1 MRRILCV
8 AAALAIV
15 AGTGLTASAGHS
27 CCKPAPRCCSHAKP
41 SCGLFSLPKLQL
53 PKLQLPKLPTFDL
66 FGCSKKTTCCQPAP
80 KVCSGGHAHGEHSHS
95 HGEAVKAP
103 KVEDAPPPPY
113 EEKAPAP
120 APPKDDAKAEP
131 AKKAAKAAKKPEKK
145 A

>member
-27 CCKPAPRCCSHAKP
+27 CCKPARTCCSHAKP
-41 SCGLFSLPKLQL
+41 SCGLLSLPKLQL
-53 PKLQLPKLPTFDL
+53 PKLQLPKLDL
-66 FGCSKKTTCCQPAP
+66 FGCFKKTTCCQPAP
-80 KVCSGGHAHGEHSHS
+80 KTCSGSTTAG

-131 AKKAAKAAKKPEKK
+131 VKKDAAKKAAKPEKK

>member
-8 AAALAIV
+8 VAAFALV

-27 CCKPAPRCCSHAKP
+27 CCKPAPTCCSHAKT
-41 SCGLFSLPKLQL
+41 SCGLFGLPKLRLPQL
-53 PKLQLPKLPTFDL
+53 QFPKLDL
-66 FGCSKKTTCCQPAP
+66 FGCSKQTTCCQPAP
-80 KVCSGGHAHGEHSHS
+80 TACSGGQIQGHS
-95 HGEAVKAP
+95 EDVKAP

-120 APPKDDAKAEP
+120 APPKDYAKAEP
-131 AKKAAKAAKKPEKK
+131 VKKAVDAAKPEKK

>member
-8 AAALAIV
+8 VAAFALV

-27 CCKPAPRCCSHAKP
+27 CCKPAPTCCSHAKT
-41 SCGLFSLPKLQL
+41 SCGLFGLPKLRLPKLQF
-53 PKLQLPKLPTFDL
+53 PKLDL
-66 FGCSKKTTCCQPAP
+66 FGCSKQTTCCQPAP
-80 KVCSGGHAHGEHSHS
+80 TACSGGQIQGHGED
-95 HGEAVKAP
+95 VKAP

-131 AKKAAKAAKKPEKK
+131 VKKAAKPEKK

>member
-27 CCKPAPRCCSHAKP
+27 CCKPAPKCCSHAKP
-41 SCGLFSLPKLQL
+41 SCGLFGLPKLQL
-53 PKLQLPKLPTFDL
+53 PKLQFPKLPNL
-66 FGCSKKTTCCQPAP
+66 FGCSKKICCQPAP
-80 KVCSGGHAHGEHSHS
+80 KTCSGSYTKGHGE
-95 HGEAVKAP
+95 EVKAP

-120 APPKDDAKAEP
+120 APPKEDAKAEP
-131 AKKAAKAAKKPEKK
+131 VKKAADAAKKPEKK